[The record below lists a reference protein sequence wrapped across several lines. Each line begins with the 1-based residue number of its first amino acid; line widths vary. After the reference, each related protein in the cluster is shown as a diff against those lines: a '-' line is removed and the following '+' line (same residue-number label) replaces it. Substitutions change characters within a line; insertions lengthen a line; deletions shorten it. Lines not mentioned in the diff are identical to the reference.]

1 MRIRKRSELTVGSI
15 VEALLEESEVQS
27 EVQPEL
33 KTKFRNHKLQVLG
46 VYPHHVLFRKIE
58 DPGQCKIDISNVDL
72 LFKYGIYKP
81 SDAIGVGIMMS

>member
-15 VEALLEESEVQS
+15 VEALLEEPEVQH
-27 EVQPEL
+27 EL
-33 KTKFRNHKLQVLG
+33 KIKFRNHKLQVLG

-81 SDAIGVGIMMS
+81 SDAIGVSIMMS